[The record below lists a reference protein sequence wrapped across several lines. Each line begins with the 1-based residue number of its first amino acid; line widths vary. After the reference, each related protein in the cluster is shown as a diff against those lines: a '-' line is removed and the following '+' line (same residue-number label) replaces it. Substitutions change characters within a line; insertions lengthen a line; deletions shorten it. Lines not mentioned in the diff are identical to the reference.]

1 MVIINPIVIPFRELN
16 ETLREDLISE
26 MLESFR
32 CGREPFIENFVRTKV
47 PHSEETG
54 SSKSYF
60 IIDQDRSDTR
70 NICILA
76 YYCLALK
83 VMCITKEI
91 TGKDVQRLKL
101 RNKTQK
107 HVPTYY
113 IAQLAKND
121 IYQDEII
128 GKDILDSA
136 ISSILKAVKFVGG
149 RVVWAEAKRE
159 NSGVMQFYLNNGFTE
174 LQTEKQED
182 NKIYSH
188 LVRIVKY

>member
-1 MVIINPIVIPFRELN
+1 MVISFTELKEN
-16 ETLREDLISE
+16 LNKKDLVCS

-32 CGREPFIENFVRTKV
+32 CAREPFIENFVRTKV

-60 IIDQDRSDTR
+60 IIDKDRSDTSH
-70 NICILA
+70 ICVLA

-91 TGKDVQRLKL
+91 SGNDVKRLKL
-101 RNKTQK
+101 KDKTQK

-121 IYQDEII
+121 TYKEDIE
-128 GKDILDSA
+128 GKDILNSA
-136 ISSILKAVKFVGG
+136 ISTVLKAVKFVGG
-149 RVVWAEAKRE
+149 RVVWAEAKKE

-174 LQTEKQED
+174 LQTERQED
-182 NKIYSH
+182 NKVYSH
-188 LVRIVKY
+188 LIRIVKS